1 MMIRILYNT
10 VWFLLLQTCATSLYA
25 QYTDHRNRQVDSLEQ
40 VLATNPPTGI
50 ELARIYR
57 NLMWGYQQI
66 DVKNSMD
73 YARKCVEAFMPL
85 NSWNAV
91 SDGYKVL
98 GLGHYRLSQYDSAMV
113 YYGKALEAV
122 ERMRSLPEKY
132 KEQDIDDNFSSIYGQ
147 IGNLYNIQG
156 NYHEAIEYYIKAL
169 AIFEKYRWIESTLY
183 AYGNIG
189 EMYHSM
195 GNWKQAEINLLKA
208 DSLAYLTGDSL
219 MIAASKWG
227 LGSLYVSTK
236 KYGEALKNAEI
247 AYGYYFSHPE
257 EGDSKASILNL
268 LAEIYLDG
276 YNKEGQAEEYADQ
289 ALALANEF
297 DIPRQ
302 KSISL
307 RILSSIYL
315 KRGEWRRAEQAALE
329 ALATDETEAANR
341 LSLYNILAKAYA
353 YQGNAAKSAEYFDKH
368 DKLQSSWS
376 GKNYQ
381 SAIREMEVKY
391 ETEKK
396 ETRIATLEEEK
407 RMMTWLSIAGSTML
421 LLALT
426 TFFLLWRWSIQKR
439 RLTEK
444 QRQLAEQQVR
454 QLEQEKQLVATQSL
468 LDGETQERTRLAR
481 DLHDGLGSILAAAK
495 YNLVD
500 IKKVSALEEADK
512 QCYNKAVSLLDDSMR
527 EMRRVAHHLMPES
540 LSQYGLKQSVADFCN
555 SLPCVKFTYYGSE
568 TRFDPKME
576 SMVYR
581 TIHELVN
588 NALKHA
594 EASHILVQIVRD
606 ADSIT
611 CTVQDDGCGFD
622 PSAVSKGMG
631 LPNIRTR
638 VAAYS
643 GNLMIDSKK
652 GVGTEITIELKIED
666 HDTGSSN

>member
-1 MMIRILYNT
+1 MVYIIL
-10 VWFLLLQTCATSLYA
+10 WLISLQTCATSLYA

-40 VLATNPPTGI
+40 VLATNPPTGV

-57 NLMWGYQQI
+57 NLMWGYQQA
-66 DVKNSMD
+66 DVKKSMD

-91 SDGYKVL
+91 SDGYKAL
-98 GLGHYRLSQYDSAMV
+98 GFGHYKISQHDSAMV
-113 YYGKALEAV
+113 YYDKALGAV
-122 ERMRSLPEKY
+122 ERMRSFPEKY
-132 KEQDIDDNFSSIYGQ
+132 NEQDLDDNFSSIYGN

-156 NYHEAIEYYIKAL
+156 KYQEAIEYYTKAL
-169 AIFEKYRWIESTLY
+169 RLFEKHDWKESQAI

-189 EMYHSM
+189 EMYKSM
-195 GNWKQAEINLLKA
+195 DNFERAEINFIKL
-208 DSLAYLTGDSL
+208 DSLAYMMGDSL
-219 MIAASKWG
+219 LIAYSKEYFTG
-227 LGSLYVSTK
+227 LHLVRKEYDESLR
-236 KYGEALKNAEI
+236 NAEI

-257 EGDSKASILNL
+257 EGENKAIMLNYL
-268 LAEIYLDG
+268 SEINLEG
-276 YNKEGQAEEYADQ
+276 YGDDRQAEEYARQ
-289 ALALANEF
+289 ALTLLEEL

-315 KRGEWRRAEQAALE
+315 KRSEWRRAEQTALD
-329 ALATDETEAANR
+329 ALTADDTEPPNV
-341 LSLYNILAKAYA
+341 LLLYAILAKAYA
-353 YQGNAAKSAEYFDKH
+353 YQGNAVKSAEYFDKH
-368 DKLQSSWS
+368 NELQSSWS
-376 GKNYQ
+376 NKHYQ
-381 SAIREMEVKY
+381 SAIRDMEVKY

-396 ETRIATLEEEK
+396 ETRIATLEDEK
-407 RMMTWLSIAGSTML
+407 RLVTWLGIAGAAVL
-421 LLALT
+421 FLALAA
-426 TFFLLWRWSIQKR
+426 FFLLWRWSIQKR
-439 RLTEK
+439 RLTDK
-444 QRQLAEQQVR
+444 QRQLAEQQVK

-500 IKKVSALEEADK
+500 IKKVSTLGESDK
-512 QCYNKAVSLLDDSMR
+512 LCYNKAVSLLDDSMR

-540 LSQYGLKQSVADFCN
+540 LSQYGLKQSVSDFCN
-555 SLPCVKFTYYGSE
+555 SLHCVKFTYYGSE

-594 EASHILVQIVRD
+594 GASHILVQIVRD
-606 ADSIT
+606 EDSIT

-622 PSAVSKGMG
+622 PSAALQGMG
-631 LPNIRTR
+631 LTNIRTR
-638 VAAYS
+638 VAAYN
-643 GNLMIDSKK
+643 GNLMIDSKE

-666 HDTGSSN
+666 HDTGSNN